1 MTEIW
6 FYHLQR
12 QPLESVLPNLIEKS
26 LGRGWRVAVQARSEE
41 RLDALDSWL
50 WTYSEES
57 FLAHGRARDGDSEL
71 QPVYLTTGPENPN
84 GAAFR
89 LFIEGAEMASA
100 LAGDGAAYARAV
112 ALFDGNNEHELAAAR
127 AQWKELKEQSFA
139 MTYWQQGANGR
150 WEKKLSSGA

>member
-12 QPLESVLPNLIEKS
+12 QPLERVLPNLVEKS
-26 LGRGWRVAVQARSEE
+26 LEKGWRAVVQASSEE

-50 WTYSEES
+50 WTYSDES
-57 FLAHGRARDGDSEL
+57 FLAHGRARDGDGEL

-89 LFIEGAEMASA
+89 LFIEGSQMAPA
-100 LAGDGAAYARAV
+100 LAEAGVAYARAV
-112 ALFDGNNEHELAAAR
+112 ALFDGNNAEELAAAR
-127 AQWKELKEQSFA
+127 AQWKELKDLGFA
-139 MTYWQQGANGR
+139 LTYWQQAANGR
-150 WEKKLSSGA
+150 WEMKS